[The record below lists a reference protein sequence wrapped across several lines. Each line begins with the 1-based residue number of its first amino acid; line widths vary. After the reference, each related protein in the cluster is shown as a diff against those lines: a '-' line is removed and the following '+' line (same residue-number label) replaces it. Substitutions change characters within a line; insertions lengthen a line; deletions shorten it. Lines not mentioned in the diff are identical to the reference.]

1 MSSLVRA
8 VGVAYVLISGAAF
21 PALADDFVNACMTGN
36 PVPDGEKICICMSNR
51 ISDSDRA
58 AAIDAMNKTNA
69 AMAKGDTSILTPQ
82 VLKTMGTVMSL
93 QAACG

>member
-8 VGVAYVLISGAAF
+8 AAVACVLISSVAF
-21 PALADDFVNACMTGN
+21 QALADDFVNACMTGN
-36 PVPDGEKICICMSNR
+36 PVPDGENICICMSNR
-51 ISDSDRA
+51 ISVSERA

-82 VLKTMGTVMSL
+82 VLKTMRAVMSL